1 MKKAFTLAE
10 VLITLGILGV
20 VIAMT
25 LPALITNY
33 QKKQFSAQLKKAYST
48 FSQAL
53 MLSQEFNGPSN
64 TWWTLEPSST
74 YEENLKYFE
83 LYWKPYLKIIQ
94 MCEKMSDCGYKI
106 NNYASVSDLKNY
118 RYYGQLDNVPA
129 FIYGDGTYAFI
140 RPYNLNST
148 VDNPQ
153 KLQLL
158 QIDLNGPKNPNILGI
173 DVFQFEINISKGIIT
188 GYSNPDKCTVS
199 EIKNSTENARAC
211 GAKVMSDGW
220 EFAADYPW
228 YR

>member
-118 RYYGQLDNVPA
+118 RYYGQRDNVPA

-188 GYSNPDKCTVS
+188 GYSNPDRCTVS

>member
-10 VLITLGILGV
+10 VLITLGILGI

-25 LPALITNY
+25 LPALVTNY

-53 MLSQEFNGPSN
+53 MMTQEFNGPSD

-83 LYWKPYLKIIQ
+83 LYWKPYINVLQI
-94 MCEKMSDCGYKI
+94 CEKMKDCGYKI
-106 NNYASVSDLKNY
+106 TGYASVADLKNY
-118 RYYGQLDNVPA
+118 KWYGPNNNVPG
-129 FIYGDGTYAFI
+129 FIFGDGTYAYI
-140 RPYNLNST
+140 RPYNGNST
-148 VDNPQ
+148 ADNPQ

-158 QIDLNGPKNPNILGI
+158 SIDLNGPKNPNIIGI
-173 DVFQFEINISKGIIT
+173 DVFQFMINTDKGVIT
-188 GYSNPDKCTVS
+188 GFGEGHFCTIDMIDDVEDS
-199 EIKNSTENARAC
+199 RSC
-211 GAKVMSDGW
+211 GSKVMSDGW
-220 EFAADYPW
+220 EFAPDYPW